1 MVSPSCCASSF
12 TKASAVVDNCHFE
25 GIDQNNGAIANIAQ
39 GGSLILTSSTIISR
53 TTYNANWGSERK
65 RSLFFFDD
73 GFEVS

>member
-1 MVSPSCCASSF
+1 MPSSLP
-12 TKASAVVDNCHFE
+12 KASAAVVNCHFE
-25 GIDQNNGAIANIAQ
+25 GIESDRGAIATIGQ
-39 GGSLILTSSTIISR
+39 GAVFTLTSSTIISR